1 MKQNVGILD
10 TTIRSVLALA
20 LLAIAVEGLF
30 GPTISI
36 VLGVMGAALF
46 YTSSFGFCLIYKLLG
61 IDTYPDFKDDSYHP
75 Q

>member
-10 TTIRSVLALA
+10 TAIRSVVALI

-30 GPTISI
+30 GTTISI
-36 VLGVMGAALF
+36 VLGLIGAALF
-46 YTSSFGFCLIYKLLG
+46 YTCSFGFCLIYKLLG